1 MEKLIELD
9 NELEELE
16 RVEEKFFQQKSR
28 AQFVKEGDRNSAYFF
43 KKVTMR
49 WKMNMVQCLYNRQ
62 GQKLE
67 TYETIAAELIAFYSG
82 SLGENDENVVS
93 FPDSLVKEIL
103 GCMLSDENVVS
114 SECIGCSYF

>member
-1 MEKLIELD
+1 
-9 NELEELE
+9 
-16 RVEEKFFQQKSR
+16 
-28 AQFVKEGDRNSAYFF
+28 
-43 KKVTMR
+43 
-49 WKMNMVQCLYNRQ
+49 MVQCLYNRQ

-103 GCMLSDENVVS
+103 GCMLSDENVVKGYYNWVWKKLLKLRTLRLQLDVNLL
-114 SECIGCSYF
+114 EEFKARWYWEELRHKHDGVTWAKIIGRNIVSNS